1 MQYFPN
7 IFILLFLL
15 GALNVRFKLKQK
27 IQLSILLGSHN
38 LGRLNMRLTSDSLNG
53 GLYILMARKNILR

>member
-7 IFILLFLL
+7 IFIVLILL

-38 LGRLNMRLTSDSLNG
+38 LGRLNMRLTSDCLNG
-53 GLYILMARKNILR
+53 GLYIEMARKNILR